1 MSETVANEKYHISNF
16 KSQNITACIFD
27 LDGVLVDTAGYHY
40 QAWRVMANGLGF
52 DFTELQNEKLKG
64 VSRID
69 SLKLILGWGNVTKN
83 EEEMQVLAKQKND
96 DYLKM
101 IMQMTPENLLPGAS
115 DLLKYLKANGY
126 KIALGSASKNAQ
138 LILEKTGVLPLFDAI
153 VDGNIVTSSKPDPQV
168 FLKAAELLNVQPE
181 NCVVFEDAE
190 AGVEA
195 ALRGKMHV
203 IGVGDKDILGDA
215 DFVVKSLEEI
225 EYNN

>member
-1 MSETVANEKYHISNF
+1 MSETVANEKYPISNF
-16 KSQNITACIFD
+16 KSKNITAYIFD

-40 QAWRVMANGLGF
+40 QAWRVMANDLGF

-83 EEEMQVLAKQKND
+83 EEEMAVLAKKKND

-101 IMQMTPENLLPGAS
+101 IEQMTPENLLPGAS

-126 KIALGSASKNAQ
+126 KIALGSASKNAR
-138 LILEKTGVLPLFDAI
+138 LILDKTGVLPLFDAI

-168 FLKAAELLNVQPE
+168 FLKAAELVNELPE

-203 IGVGDKDILGDA
+203 IGVGDKNILADA
-215 DFVVKSLEEI
+215 DVVVRSLQEI
-225 EYNN
+225 ELA

>member
-1 MSETVANEKYHISNF
+1 
-16 KSQNITACIFD
+16 
-27 LDGVLVDTAGYHY
+27 
-40 QAWRVMANGLGF
+40 
-52 DFTELQNEKLKG
+52 
-64 VSRID
+64 
-69 SLKLILGWGNVTKN
+69 
-83 EEEMQVLAKQKND
+83 
-96 DYLKM
+96 M
-101 IMQMTPENLLPGAS
+101 IMQMTPANLLPGAS

-138 LILEKTGVLPLFDAI
+138 IILERTGVLPLFDAI

-168 FLKAAELLNVQPE
+168 FLKAAELLNTQPE

-203 IGVGDKDILGDA
+203 IGVGDKEILGDA

>member
-1 MSETVANEKYHISNF
+1 MSETVANEKYQISNF
-16 KSQNITACIFD
+16 KSKNITACIFD

-40 QAWRVMANGLGF
+40 QAWRLMANDLGF

-69 SLKLILGWGNVTKN
+69 SLKLILGWGNVTKT
-83 EEEMQVLAKQKND
+83 EEEMQVLAKKKND
-96 DYLKM
+96 DYLEM
-101 IMQMTPENLLPGAS
+101 VGQMTPENLLPGAYH
-115 DLLKYLKANGY
+115 LLKYLKANVY
-126 KIALGSASKNAQ
+126 KIALGSASKNAK

-168 FLKAAELLNVQPE
+168 FLKAAELLNAQPE

-190 AGVEA
+190 TGVEA

-203 IGVGDKDILGDA
+203 IGVGDKNILAGA
-215 DFVVKSLEEI
+215 DVVVKSLDEI
-225 EYNN
+225 ELA